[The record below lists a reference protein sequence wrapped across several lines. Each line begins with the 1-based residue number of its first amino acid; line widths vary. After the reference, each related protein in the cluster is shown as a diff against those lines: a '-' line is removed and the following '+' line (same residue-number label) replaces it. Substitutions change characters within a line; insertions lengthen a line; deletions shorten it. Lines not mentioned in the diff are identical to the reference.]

1 MNAVTQVIESA
12 ESIEIVIE
20 QWQQPEPLP
29 GSLLPVE
36 PFEYGLLPVS
46 LASWVADIA
55 KRMQCPPSYV
65 AVAVMVALSSV
76 IGKKV
81 GIQPK
86 QRDPSFKVVC
96 NLWGIQIGRP
106 SEMKTPALTEA
117 MKPLKRLEIEAKQQF
132 DNEQQNHEALT
143 VVSKLNQK
151 KANTDAEKAVKKG
164 SQTEALRIIQTAQQ
178 NEPEKP
184 IRRRYIVNDAT
195 VEKLGEL
202 LNENPN
208 GLLLERDELSG
219 FLNSLQRED
228 RSNDRSFYLEAF
240 NGGGRY
246 TYDRIGRGT
255 IDIEAVCVSIIGTIQ
270 PGKLIPYIRNAV
282 SQGVSDDGLMQ
293 RFQLAVYPDPINE
306 WNYQDNYANTDAKN
320 VAYEVFDR
328 LAKMEAPEPIESGD
342 DIFYTHFDSDAQE
355 LFIEWWTALEKKIRS
370 DDIHPA
376 IEAHLAKYR
385 SLAPSLALII
395 ALADC
400 EDLTSDFQVKKSAF
414 IKAAAWCDY
423 LESHANRI
431 YGIATEPDLDNAKTI
446 LKKIKAGKLVED
458 GEIINPV
465 KPGDIQRKKWA
476 GLTQTESVKQALYK
490 LEEYGYVRSK
500 NITHETGGR
509 PSLVFEIHPQVLEC
523 K

>member
-1 MNAVTQVIESA
+1 M
-12 ESIEIVIE
+12 
-20 QWQQPEPLP
+20 
-29 GSLLPVE
+29 
-36 PFEYGLLPVS
+36 
-46 LASWVADIA
+46 
-55 KRMQCPPSYV
+55 
-65 AVAVMVALSSV
+65 
-76 IGKKV
+76 
-81 GIQPK
+81 
-86 QRDPSFKVVC
+86 
-96 NLWGIQIGRP
+96 
-106 SEMKTPALTEA
+106 
-117 MKPLKRLEIEAKQQF
+117 
-132 DNEQQNHEALT
+132 
-143 VVSKLNQK
+143 
-151 KANTDAEKAVKKG
+151 
-164 SQTEALRIIQTAQQ
+164 
-178 NEPEKP
+178 
-184 IRRRYIVNDAT
+184 
-195 VEKLGEL
+195 
-202 LNENPN
+202 
-208 GLLLERDELSG
+208 
-219 FLNSLQRED
+219 
-228 RSNDRSFYLEAF
+228 
-240 NGGGRY
+240 
-246 TYDRIGRGT
+246 
-255 IDIEAVCVSIIGTIQ
+255 
-270 PGKLIPYIRNAV
+270 

>member
-270 PGKLIPYIRNAV
+270 PGKLIP
-282 SQGVSDDGLMQ
+282 QG
-293 RFQLAVYPDPINE
+293 
-306 WNYQDNYANTDAKN
+306 
-320 VAYEVFDR
+320 
-328 LAKMEAPEPIESGD
+328 
-342 DIFYTHFDSDAQE
+342 
-355 LFIEWWTALEKKIRS
+355 
-370 DDIHPA
+370 
-376 IEAHLAKYR
+376 
-385 SLAPSLALII
+385 
-395 ALADC
+395 
-400 EDLTSDFQVKKSAF
+400 
-414 IKAAAWCDY
+414 
-423 LESHANRI
+423 NR
-431 YGIATEPDLDNAKTI
+431 
-446 LKKIKAGKLVED
+446 V
-458 GEIINPV
+458 
-465 KPGDIQRKKWA
+465 
-476 GLTQTESVKQALYK
+476 
-490 LEEYGYVRSK
+490 
-500 NITHETGGR
+500 
-509 PSLVFEIHPQVLEC
+509 
-523 K
+523 